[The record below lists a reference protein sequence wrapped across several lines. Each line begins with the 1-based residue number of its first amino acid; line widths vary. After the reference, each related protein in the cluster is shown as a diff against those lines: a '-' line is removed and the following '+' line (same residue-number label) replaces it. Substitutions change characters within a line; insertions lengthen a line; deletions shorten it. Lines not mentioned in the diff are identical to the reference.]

1 VSDIEPQR
9 RSVFR
14 RAVAWTL
21 VAVSSVA
28 LVFGCKRNEND
39 AFEVFQTPAPA
50 VLPRHWQVPDFA
62 LIQSDEKKLTNA
74 DLRGQVWVA
83 DFFYTTCPGPCPM
96 MSSRLQRVHAKT
108 RGWNDVMLVS
118 ISTDPAKDTPEV
130 LREYA
135 KRFGADERWRFVTGT
150 KEEIFELANKGFK
163 VSVTEDGS
171 AAEPITHSTKLV
183 LVDKNGTVRGFY
195 DGLAEADEERLVQDI
210 DRLRK
215 ESR

>member
-1 VSDIEPQR
+1 M
-9 RSVFR
+9 RSVLAR
-14 RAVAWTL
+14 
-21 VAVSSVA
+21 
-28 LVFGCKRNEND
+28 
-39 AFEVFQTPAPA
+39 
-50 VLPRHWQVPDFA
+50 
-62 LIQSDEKKLTNA
+62 
-74 DLRGQVWVA
+74 
-83 DFFYTTCPGPCPM
+83 
-96 MSSRLQRVHAKT
+96 
-108 RGWNDVMLVS
+108 
-118 ISTDPAKDTPEV
+118 
-130 LREYA
+130 
-135 KRFGADERWRFVTGT
+135 DERWRFVTGT